1 MYYPGGMIGI
11 QAVVGTVRCRRMM
24 VNRGHHSKGGR
35 KLRDFS
41 RKALALLLV
50 LGLSASVATVGGCA
64 KKEEPK
70 DDGAVAEDKQGG
82 TFKYYIN
89 EPAYI
94 DPYNCQESEGTQV
107 TQSIFDS
114 LTAIDPLTSELV
126 PAAAVSWEANDDA
139 TVWTFK
145 LVEGAKFHDG
155 SDVTAADFKYAWERM
170 VNPATNPEDPSVVS
184 YHLSAIKGF
193 AELSDG
199 AAEGLEGVVAVD
211 DTTLEVTLSE
221 PFADFAF
228 VVAHPALAPVPQEAV
243 EADAE
248 AFAQMPIGNGPF
260 KMVEPWAHD
269 QYIKVEAFADYYGDK
284 PNLDGVDFM
293 IFKDEET
300 AFREFEAGNLDFVS
314 IPTGR
319 IEELK
324 SSKGESGDGYTV
336 QPGEQVLVGAETSV
350 YYMVMNT
357 KDAALSNAKVREAI
371 SLAINRQAICD
382 TLFEGTRKPA
392 TGIVPPGIFGFQ
404 EDAWASSKYDV
415 EAAKKAL
422 ADAGYVDGAG
432 FPTITLSFN
441 SGSGHEDIMQLIQAD
456 LKAIGINAEMAG
468 TEWAQY
474 LKQLDAGQFQVG
486 RLGWIADYPIVDNF
500 LYPLFESASGDNK
513 SKFSNPEFDA
523 GILEAR
529 TIVDED
535 ERVAAYQDLEK
546 LVGDATPVAPLMFY
560 AHRHVGSD
568 RVNDLVYSAS
578 GLASL
583 DKCWLTK

>member
-1 MYYPGGMIGI
+1 M
-11 QAVVGTVRCRRMM
+11 
-24 VNRGHHSKGGR
+24 
-35 KLRDFS
+35 RDSS
-41 RKALALLLV
+41 RKALSLLLV
-50 LGLSASVATVGGCA
+50 LGLSASIAAAGGCA
-64 KKEEPK
+64 KKTEEKPA
-70 DDGAVAEDKQGG
+70 DVTADKTGG

-107 TQSIFDS
+107 TNSIFDS
-114 LTAIDPLTSELV
+114 LTAIDAKTSELK
-126 PAAAVSWEANDDA
+126 PAAAESWKSNDDA

-145 LVEGAKFHDG
+145 LVKGAKFHDG
-155 SDVTAADFKYAWERM
+155 TPVTAKDFKYAWERM

-184 YHLSAIKGF
+184 YHLSAVKGF
-193 AELSDG
+193 NELS
-199 AAEGLEGVVAVD
+199 EGTATELSGVKAID

-228 VVAHPALAPVPQEAV
+228 VCAHPALAPVPQAAV
-243 EADAE
+243 EKDPA

-260 KMVEPWAHD
+260 KMTEPWAHD
-269 QYIKVEAFADYYGDK
+269 QYIKVARFDDYYGDK
-284 PNLDGVDFM
+284 TLVDGVDFL
-293 IFKDEET
+293 IFKDEDT
-300 AFREFEAGNLDFVS
+300 AFREFEAGNIDFTS

-319 IEELK
+319 IDELK
-324 SSKGESGDGYTV
+324 SSKGESTDGYTV
-336 QPGEQVLVGAETSV
+336 EPGKQVLVGAETSV
-350 YYMVMNT
+350 YYMVMNN

-415 EAAKKAL
+415 AAAKKAL
-422 ADAGYVDGAG
+422 ADAGFADGAG
-432 FPTITLSFN
+432 FPTLTLSFN

-474 LKQLDAGQFQVG
+474 LKLLDAGQFQIG
-486 RLGWIADYPIVDNF
+486 RLGWIADYPIFDNF
-500 LYPLFESASGDNK
+500 MYPIFQTDSGDNK
-513 SKFSNPEFDA
+513 SKYSNAEFDN

-535 ERVAAYQDLEK
+535 ARVKAYQDLEK
-546 LVGDATPVAPLMFY
+546 LVGESTPVAPLMFY

-568 RVNDLVYSAS
+568 RVNDLVYSPA
-578 GLASL
+578 GLATL
-583 DKCWLTK
+583 DTCWLTK